1 MYDEVR
7 SSGADI
13 LSVAVDLQG
22 AEKARPFHDAAGARF
37 TTVVDETN
45 SLAELFG
52 FKAVPNGMLIDE
64 EGRLAYKRFSG
75 FDIRKPEEAEAVRM
89 FLADGDPA
97 GGVLARDPAGGATR
111 ESASR
116 DGVRVESM
124 EHFRRGLALLRA
136 GDRDRAVSVW
146 REGIAAEPDNWLM
159 RKQLWA
165 LEHPE
170 KFYAG
175 PVDFA
180 WQKTQ
185 IDAGR

>member
-1 MYDEVR
+1 MYGEVR
-7 SSGADI
+7 ASRGDI

-22 AEKARPFHDAAGARF
+22 ADKARPFHDAAGAQF

-52 FKAVPNGMLIDE
+52 FKAVPNGMLVDE

-75 FDIRKPEEAEAVRM
+75 FDIRKPDAIEAVKM
-89 FLADGDPA
+89 FLAHESPASGGLVSDAAGPAPASKDGLKVA
-97 GGVLARDPAGGATR
+97 
-111 ESASR
+111 
-116 DGVRVESM
+116 SM
-124 EHFRRGLALLRA
+124 EHFRRGLALLKA
-136 GDRDRAVSVW
+136 GDRNGAVEVW

-175 PVDFA
+175 AVDFA